1 MEFVVEITGL
11 LVMTA
16 VSLRGALG
24 AYWLAERQLEAV
36 RTERRQI
43 KVLSAR
49 VDRRLDSERERQR
62 HTWSGT
68 RKFQVV
74 ERQHENANGSI
85 CSFYLFPCDK
95 QPIPT
100 FRPGQFLSFEFPL
113 KGSLHPAIRCYSIS
127 SSPTERRFYRITVKR
142 VGPPDH
148 APSSV
153 PPGMISNFLHDR
165 FAQGSVLDAYA
176 PNGSFFLNQNSAR
189 PIVLIAG
196 GVGVTPLISM
206 LSWLLAT
213 NARREIWLFYGVRN
227 GAEHAMYDD
236 LKVLAKTRANFKA
249 VTFYSQPSHSCRK
262 GIDYD
267 VEGHVSV
274 AVMKRLLKSSSY
286 EFYVCGPSSMMETV
300 TSDLQS
306 WGVPRDDIKL
316 EAFASDSL
324 VNSAANEGNTTADHA
339 KPHRVHFARSKKTV
353 SWTPS
358 TKSLLEL
365 AEASGIKPRFGC
377 RSGNCGTC
385 SSGIKDGQ
393 IGYIRKPGVEPAAG
407 SCLICIA
414 RPRGDVVIDL

>member
-286 EFYVCGPSSMMETV
+286 EFYVCGPSSMMESV

-324 VNSAANEGNTTADHA
+324 VNSAANEGNTTAYHA

>member
-16 VSLRGALG
+16 VSLRGALS
-24 AYWLAERQLEAV
+24 AYWLAERQLAAV

-74 ERQHENANGSI
+74 ERQYENASGSI

-100 FRPGQFLSFEFPL
+100 FRPGQFLCFEFPL
-113 KGSLHPAIRCYSIS
+113 RGSLHPAIRCYSIS

-148 APSSV
+148 APASV
-153 PPGMISNFLHDR
+153 PHGMISNFLHDR

-176 PNGSFFLNQNSAR
+176 PSGSFLLNQNSAR

-196 GVGVTPLISM
+196 GVGFTPLIGM
-206 LSWLLAT
+206 LSWLIAT

-227 GAEHAMYDD
+227 RAEHAMYDD

-274 AVMKRLLKSSSY
+274 AVMKRLLKSSNY

-300 TSDLQS
+300 TRDLQS

-324 VNSAANEGNTTADHA
+324 VNSAANEGNATADHA
-339 KPHRVHFARSKKTV
+339 KPRRVHFARSKKTV

>member
-1 MEFVVEITGL
+1 MEFFVEIIGL
-11 LVMTA
+11 LSMTA

-24 AYWLAERQLEAV
+24 AYWLAERQLTAV

-49 VDRRLDSERERQR
+49 VDRRLDSERERQSQI
-62 HTWSGT
+62 WSGT
-68 RKFQVV
+68 RKFRVV
-74 ERQHENANGSI
+74 ERQHENASGSI

-95 QPIPT
+95 RPIPT

-113 KGSLHPAIRCYSIS
+113 TGTSQPALRCYSIS

-142 VGPPDH
+142 VGPPEH
-148 APSSV
+148 SAGSV

-176 PNGSFFLNQNSAR
+176 PSGSFFLNQNSVR
-189 PIVLIAG
+189 PIALIAA
-196 GVGVTPLISM
+196 GVGFTPLISM
-206 LSWLLAT
+206 LSGLVAT

-227 GAEHAMYDD
+227 RAEHAMYDD
-236 LKVLAKTRANFKA
+236 LKVLAKTRPNIR
-249 VTFYSQPSHSCRK
+249 VITFYSRPSPSCRQ

-274 AVMKRLLKSSSY
+274 AVMKQLLKSSGY
-286 EFYVCGPSSMMETV
+286 EFYVCGPSAMMETI
-300 TSDLQS
+300 TRDLEG
-306 WGVPRDDIKL
+306 WGVPRNDIKL
-316 EAFASDSL
+316 EAFASDPLAS
-324 VNSAANEGNTTADHA
+324 SAASQSNATGDQA
-339 KPHRVHFARSKKTV
+339 KPHRVHFSRSNKTV
-353 SWTPS
+353 HWTPS

-365 AEASGIKPRFGC
+365 AEASGITARFGC

-385 SSGIKDGQ
+385 SCGIKDGQ
-393 IGYIRKPGVEPAAG
+393 IEYIRKPGVEPAPGAG
-407 SCLICIA
+407 LICIA